1 MLWLWRKKEESS
13 NVIIEPTF
21 KLTQLKSNQ
30 IWKDT
35 VNERSQKQSDYAKL
49 IDLLRRN
56 QGIEHD
62 KTEQQK

>member
-1 MLWLWRKKEESS
+1 MKE
-13 NVIIEPTF
+13 PRL

-49 IDLLRRN
+49 IDLPRRN